1 MGDSS
6 ESISG
11 RFRNQLSLGVG
22 PNSRPRYLNS
32 RDRALALKAPWRPA
46 EWSETQW
53 QDQLRKAGELAPDV
67 TPYRQVQ
74 VGHDQL
80 VGERI
85 AATSGSG
92 EVPMIDPLEVDPG
105 RQTAA
110 VQDPTAGI
118 LPARALAAR
127 DAQTERVGTRL
138 QEGSVTPS
146 GMLADLTNG
155 LEKERILQRVRE
167 HQLRSAD
174 IFEAKNL
181 LDGLMTDLR
190 ERQERLAGA
199 VHSRVHRG
207 DRSTGGGW

>member
-1 MGDSS
+1 
-6 ESISG
+6 
-11 RFRNQLSLGVG
+11 
-22 PNSRPRYLNS
+22 
-32 RDRALALKAPWRPA
+32 
-46 EWSETQW
+46 
-53 QDQLRKAGELAPDV
+53 
-67 TPYRQVQ
+67 
-74 VGHDQL
+74 
-80 VGERI
+80 
-85 AATSGSG
+85 
-92 EVPMIDPLEVDPG
+92 MIDPLEVDPG

-207 DRSTGGGW
+207 DRSTGGGWIPNVAVQMNGPLYALGPQPPLPASGVCRSPDVSLSSQPRLENKVWL